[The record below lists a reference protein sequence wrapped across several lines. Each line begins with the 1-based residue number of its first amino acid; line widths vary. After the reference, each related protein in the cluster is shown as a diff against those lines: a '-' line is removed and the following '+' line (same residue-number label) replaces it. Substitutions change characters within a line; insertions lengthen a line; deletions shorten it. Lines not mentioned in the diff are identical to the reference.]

1 MRFPRQGYWS
11 GLPFPSPG
19 DLLNPGIEPKSHA
32 LQAILYQLS
41 HKGSPKAILIFPLCF
56 SFPCQCSLL
65 QLHPRRWLSC
75 SVLVPPSLS
84 LKLHEHPGEH
94 ASQVQCRTA
103 HWASVR
109 TSLALH
115 KASSS
120 LPSAEG
126 EHAISTAVCKGGVS
140 TGPLPRRGLGHSRL
154 SGISSPTFI
163 NDHPPQTPK
172 EGTPSLLAGLVSA
185 TPAVLCP

>member
-1 MRFPRQGYWS
+1 MHLLFVLLLNHVRLSATPWTVTCQAALSMRFPRQGYWS
-11 GLPFPSPG
+11 GLPFPSPR
-19 DLLNPGIEPKSHA
+19 DLPDPGLELEFPA

-41 HKGSPKAILIFPLCF
+41 HKGSPKAILIFSLCF
-56 SFPCQCSLL
+56 SFPCQCYLL
-65 QLHPRRWLSC
+65 QLHPRRGLSC

-94 ASQVQCRTA
+94 ASQVQCGAA

-120 LPSAEG
+120 FPSAEG
-126 EHAISTAVCKGGVS
+126 EHAISTAVC
-140 TGPLPRRGLGHSRL
+140 
-154 SGISSPTFI
+154 
-163 NDHPPQTPK
+163 
-172 EGTPSLLAGLVSA
+172 
-185 TPAVLCP
+185 